1 MTSFLLMRHAD
12 PDYSGPRKWNAPG
25 WGADL
30 APLTD
35 LGEYQV
41 IQQLPKIQDF
51 NPELVISSPATR
63 ALHSALVIRPALQAP
78 FKVEFDLHEWVPDQ
92 SFQWKTLNDVET
104 LQADFYRLNGEWPD
118 GETRPWETL
127 SSMRKRSLSVF
138 RKYFNYK
145 RVLVI
150 YHGELINSVTGK
162 RPVAYAGLVPLEL
175 NQEKSEA
182 ISL

>member
-1 MTSFLLMRHAD
+1 MD
-12 PDYSGPRKWNAPG
+12 APG

-92 SFQWKTLNDVET
+92 SFHWKHLRMSKRFRQIIIVLTANGRWGKPGHGKHCRVCERGHYLFFANTLT
-104 LQADFYRLNGEWPD
+104 
-118 GETRPWETL
+118 
-127 SSMRKRSLSVF
+127 
-138 RKYFNYK
+138 
-145 RVLVI
+145 
-150 YHGELINSVTGK
+150 
-162 RPVAYAGLVPLEL
+162 
-175 NQEKSEA
+175 
-182 ISL
+182 ISGCW